1 MIVNSAK
8 IYRQWVKEKEI
19 RPDVDENFIGCSY
32 NTGDYVIKGFFN
44 MFHGMKPD
52 IEKYLPSLL
61 DIAEDNQAIYEFLQN
76 AVDCNAT
83 KFWAFYNDQYFLAI
97 NNGSKFDLEGIDSIL
112 NIAQSTKS
120 TSTSIGRL
128 GIGFKLAHRLVG
140 KGNGTQEL
148 VHGNKGPVMFSWDKR
163 EQMELFLS
171 SDESIQ
177 HDGLDENPFLFKI
190 AITNFPAN
198 VGETVKDINY
208 QDTVIFPQSELEEM
222 RAYVSESLQE
232 LFAGDPSSFDQ
243 GTLFFIKLG
252 ENKRKLLDDDLAT
265 LKNGIE
271 YSMNT
276 LKQLTNI
283 CFNGESITK
292 KKLEILQ
299 ASIDKDSDEFKA
311 IDPQYKEY
319 DILYSFGYLPL
330 DFSAKDYCES
340 VSQLKQSPNFYKYF
354 PMGDEVDNM
363 ALFVHSDSF
372 QIEANRRKLLNHHT
386 NQELLPRIARFI
398 TKTLHAYGH
407 NYSDRDAQDKFLQLY
422 ASILLTEKPSAQE
435 KTWMHSIFFD
445 ILFAALKEWV
455 PYQNGHSNSTDGI
468 KVKKVKMDFP
478 FDKAGFK
485 TVHWF
490 HWDEQ
495 NHPQICK
502 AAVEKLGLEEWN
514 INDVIENA
522 SFSLLNPWLDQC
534 SEEEFDSFIS
544 EIKATTS
551 TNRVVSLLPKI
562 KLFKV
567 GKERKSREEIMADMD
582 YIISSRK
589 VVAIVPVLQ
598 KLGLKCT
605 NEILESHPLTAQ
617 LNEMS
622 ERQIFERAKTKIQDA
637 TNLQSLN
644 PIEKNRLFN
653 VFWGFENNEA
663 EMKRLKLFNN
673 LNGIP
678 CALFDLAPYRENV
691 EPWQRQYIICQE
703 ENFHGLQDKLVKH
716 QSFFS
721 DIVEYRYEDI
731 ISAGL
736 SIDDLYSIYERKGI
750 VWKDEFSIKLIKA
763 YGCTD
768 EILSLLEKT
777 PSKSAVEEFIKEY
790 GTLELSSTKSYPE
803 SSFEYRYI
811 AVAAKV
817 DATSLRNKIKIDDRF
832 LTSFASSDKLSF
844 ICKESNITSCYWM
857 KLSDILPEDTQCA
870 LYGKVAEMFSSIP
883 GYEKIFSA
891 DDSNTGSIEV
901 RLRAELP
908 NQVITPAQYLFIL
921 HLNWQRGNGTIS
933 FWSDLIKFG
942 ETPEQIETTMTQI
955 LDYAFENKL
964 TEAMIHYKSIYI
976 WSINVKGRY
985 LFSNDYTQEDE
996 RAYKKIEEWCGSDE
1010 QKREFLK
1017 KLDFKFDDCEEIT
1030 RRKKF
1035 KKDSLEEWE
1044 GKVFPR
1050 RFLDWVETWSPIE
1063 GSNQKKVLFSLTDKF
1078 QKDITLNKVFLEED
1092 FNDAKELVTSKY
1104 TSWKQSDKISIL
1116 CIDHEM
1122 PCRIVYGETVL
1133 VRDNVGE
1140 YHYFS
1145 DTKHLYIKATKE
1157 SEIASV
1163 LAQVYQDVIPFRY
1176 EDYTSI
1182 CLGSYEEQEAL
1193 QRKNE
1198 EMQRENEAL
1207 RQENERLRQGK
1218 QNRSDEE
1225 ASAREKERKE
1235 YEHII
1240 RSFLEGSFN
1249 LDEYNTSSEHII
1261 SCYRILCYLKENGY
1275 SLADGFDEKAFVKS
1289 GKYSTIKLKDGTDVY
1304 PSSAKWGVW
1313 YIHPNIWRGIV
1324 DKGNWACV
1332 CTGDNIDDFELI
1344 KSEEDLKHVAN
1355 LANNVLMKLHPT
1367 GFYNVMDVINTV
1379 FPGEKNGDM
1388 DIHLMIKL
1396 HETPNVELNSLFD
1409 KVFEGDNNNFVI

>member
-1 MIVNSAK
+1 MKVNSAK

-32 NTGDYVIKGFFN
+32 NTGDSVIKGFFN

-83 KFWAFYNDQYFLAI
+83 KFWAFYNDRYFLAI

-148 VHGNKGPVMFSWDKR
+148 VHGNKGPVMFSWDKK
-163 EQMELFLS
+163 EQMELFLF
-171 SDESIQ
+171 SDEPIQ

-222 RAYVSESLQE
+222 RGYVSECLQD
-232 LFAGDPSSFDQ
+232 LFAGSPSSFDQ

-292 KKLEILQ
+292 KNLEILH
-299 ASIDKDSDEFKA
+299 ASIDKDSEDFKA
-311 IDPQYKEY
+311 VDPQFKEY

-330 DFSAKDYCES
+330 DFSTKDYYES

-386 NQELLPRIARFI
+386 NQELLPRIANFI
-398 TKTLHAYGH
+398 IKTLRYYGR
-407 NYSDRDAQDKFLQLY
+407 NDQDSNDRDKFLQLY
-422 ASILLTEKPSAQE
+422 ASILLTDKPTAQE
-435 KTWMHSIFFD
+435 KTWMHYIFFN
-445 ILFAALKEWV
+445 ILHAALIERV
-455 PYQNGHSNSTDGI
+455 PYQNGYSNSTDGI

-478 FDKAGFK
+478 LDKAGFSD
-485 TVHWF
+485 VHWF
-490 HWDEQ
+490 YWEAQ
-495 NHPQICK
+495 AHPEICN
-502 AAVEKLGLEEWN
+502 AAVEKLGLEGWN
-514 INDVIENA
+514 INNIIENA
-522 SFSLLNPWLDQC
+522 NLEELNAWLDQC
-534 SEEEFDSFIS
+534 TDAEFDSFIA

-551 TNRVVSLLPKI
+551 SKEVVALLPKI

-567 GKERKSREEIMADMD
+567 STERKSRDEIMADRD
-582 YIISSRK
+582 YIISSDQ
-589 VVAIVPVLQ
+589 IQSIIPVL
-598 KLGLKCT
+598 KKVGLKCT
-605 NEILESHPLTAQ
+605 DCTIESHPLSAHLKPIGEKAQ
-617 LNEMS
+617 FIRARVKIEDDENWTKLTSRDKLE
-622 ERQIFERAKTKIQDA
+622 IFTTFCGFKDA
-637 TNLQSLN
+637 TEEIKKLKMFKSIDGSVRALN
-644 PIEKNRLFN
+644 
-653 VFWGFENNEA
+653 
-663 EMKRLKLFNN
+663 
-673 LNGIP
+673 
-678 CALFDLAPYRENV
+678 DLTCYRDKV
-691 EPWQRQYIICQE
+691 ESWQRPYVICKE
-703 ENFHGLQDKLVKH
+703 ENFSEVQDYLVKSD
-716 QSFFS
+716 QFFKEVS
-721 DIVEYRYEDI
+721 ERFYGDI
-731 ISAGL
+731 ISSGT
-736 SIDDLYSIYERKGI
+736 SIDDLYVIYQRNGATWPEELTI
-750 VWKDEFSIKLIKA
+750 NMIKA

-768 EILSLLEKT
+768 EILSLLEKS
-777 PSKSAVEEFIKEY
+777 PSKTAVEEFIKKQGY
-790 GTLELSSTKSYPE
+790 LCIKSDQSYSE
-803 SSFEYRYI
+803 SSFEYRLI
-811 AVAAKV
+811 AIATKV
-817 DATSLRNKIKIDDRF
+817 DATSLRNRIKIDDRL

-844 ICKESNITSCYWM
+844 ICEESHISRCYWM
-857 KLSDILPEDTQCA
+857 KLSDILPEDMQCA
-870 LYGKVAEMFSSIP
+870 LYGKVAEMFSTIP
-883 GYEKIFSA
+883 DYKKIFSA

-901 RLRAELP
+901 RLREVLP

-921 HLNWQRGNGTIS
+921 HLNWQKRNSSIS

-942 ETPEQIETTMTQI
+942 DTPEQIETTMTQI

-985 LFSNDYTQEDE
+985 LFSNDYTLEDE
-996 RAYKKIEEWCGSDE
+996 RAYKKIEQWCGSDE

-1035 KKDSLEEWE
+1035 KEDTLEEWE

-1063 GSNQKKVLFSLTDKF
+1063 GSNQKKVLFSLTEKF
-1078 QKDITLNKVFLEED
+1078 YRDITLNKVFLEED
-1092 FNDAKELVTSKY
+1092 YSGAKELDTIMYK
-1104 TSWKQSDKISIL
+1104 SWKQSDKISIF

-1122 PCRIVYGETVL
+1122 PCRIVYGETIL
-1133 VRDNVGE
+1133 VRENVGD
-1140 YHYFS
+1140 YYYFS

-1163 LAQVYQDVIPFRY
+1163 LAPITQYGIPFKL
-1176 EDYTSI
+1176 EDFTSI
-1182 CLGSYEEQEAL
+1182 CLGYYEEQEAI
-1193 QRKNE
+1193 
-1198 EMQRENEAL
+1198 QRENEAL
-1207 RQENERLRQGK
+1207 RKENEMLRQGK
-1218 QNRSDEE
+1218 HNRSDEE
-1225 ASAREKERKE
+1225 ASAREKERKA
-1235 YEHII
+1235 YEHTI

-1249 LDEYNTSSEHII
+1249 LDEYNKSSQHIV
-1261 SCYRILCYLKENGY
+1261 SCFRILCFLKKNGY
-1275 SLADGFDEKAFVKS
+1275 TIAADFDEKDFVKS
-1289 GKYSTIKLKDGTDVY
+1289 GKYSTIRLQDGKQVH

-1324 DKGNWACV
+1324 DDGHWACI
-1332 CTGDNIDDFELI
+1332 CTGDNEDDFELI
-1344 KSEEDLKHVAN
+1344 KTEDDLKQVAQ
-1355 LANNVLMKLHPT
+1355 LAKNVLMKLHPT
-1367 GFYNVMDVINTV
+1367 GFYDVMDVIHTV